1 MAIDGHQFA
10 YNRSIT
16 ATALRTRSGMHC
28 ICHEFQRSLLGI
40 FPLVTATPSVKR
52 CPPPAARSRL
62 THPSQLTRASLM
74 AIAEH
79 QIASVASNQNVN
91 ATALPRARL
100 AASAHIEYCVNG
112 AD

>member
-1 MAIDGHQFA
+1 
-10 YNRSIT
+10 
-16 ATALRTRSGMHC
+16 
-28 ICHEFQRSLLGI
+28 
-40 FPLVTATPSVKR
+40 
-52 CPPPAARSRL
+52 
-62 THPSQLTRASLM
+62 M